1 MAVWQEMLLLF
12 AALWAVQAAGTWR
25 QMQHYRQVM
34 GHISGHWPD
43 GCVGA
48 SASRG
53 MLGCGVVAIVVAG
66 NDQDAPV
73 RQVLLM
79 EGRSVFAKFREVPA
93 AAGGALATLAS
104 IADLAAGP
112 RARQVAVAGAVA
124 QITRRQSAA

>member
-1 MAVWQEMLLLF
+1 MALWQEMLLLF

-25 QMQHYRQVM
+25 QMQHYRHVM
-34 GHISGHWPD
+34 GEISGHWPD

-53 MLGCGVVAIVVAG
+53 TLGRGVVAIVVAG
-66 NDQDAPV
+66 TDRDAPV

-93 AAGGALATLAS
+93 AAGAALTNLTS
-104 IADLAAGP
+104 IADLSTGP
-112 RARQVAVAGAVA
+112 RARQTAVAGAVE
-124 QITRRQSAA
+124 QITRRLSAA